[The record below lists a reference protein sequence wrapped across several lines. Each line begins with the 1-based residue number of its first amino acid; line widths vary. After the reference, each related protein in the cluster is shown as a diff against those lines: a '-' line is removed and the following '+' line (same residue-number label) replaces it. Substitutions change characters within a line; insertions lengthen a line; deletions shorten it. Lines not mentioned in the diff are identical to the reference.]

1 MLTVRR
7 TPGILPPQKGDSFKA
22 PETDEGARGG
32 CARRADGEGSC
43 RLCQVNLRDTSGA
56 QHLGD
61 GGEREAPS
69 LHLAQVSFALSI
81 MQWLSSAFSF
91 SLSFFLPF
99 SPPLPPPEYKKKK
112 AKTPNFVH
120 RQSHGLCLF
129 QIYVSSVAA
138 LSVKEREEERKRES
152 FACRKEGD
160 DTDVCAAYVLSHS
173 HTPQ

>member
-1 MLTVRR
+1 VLTVRR

-61 GGEREAPS
+61 GEEREAPS
-69 LHLAQVSFALSI
+69 LHLAQVSLALSI
-81 MQWLSSAFSF
+81 MQWLSSASL
-91 SLSFFLPF
+91 SLSFFLTFTP
-99 SPPLPPPEYKKKK
+99 SPKIKKK

-129 QIYVSSVAA
+129 PD
-138 LSVKEREEERKRES
+138 L
-152 FACRKEGD
+152 C
-160 DTDVCAAYVLSHS
+160 
-173 HTPQ
+173 